1 MRVRLKTHT
10 VKHRNVKHLQ
20 LAIAW
25 PAFLAAGVLEALV
38 FAVVDPHE
46 LHWFG
51 GAALDWS
58 AQAIYSVSF
67 LIFWAA
73 ISTSAAVT
81 TLLMTESDKLN
92 APEIPSI
99 GL

>member
-1 MRVRLKTHT
+1 M
-10 VKHRNVKHLQ
+10 KHRIV
-20 LAIAW
+20 AIAW
-25 PAFLAAGVLEALV
+25 PAFLTAGVVEAWV

-51 GAALDWS
+51 GAALGWS
-58 AQAIYSVSF
+58 VQSVYSFSF

-73 ISTSAAVT
+73 IATSAAVT
-81 TLLMTESDKLN
+81 TLLMSESDELN
-92 APEIPSI
+92 APEIAAEIAPEIPST

>member
-1 MRVRLKTHT
+1 M
-10 VKHRNVKHLQ
+10 KHRL

-38 FAVVDPHE
+38 FAVVDPPE

-51 GAALDWS
+51 AAAVGWS
-58 AQAIYSVSF
+58 AQSIYSVSF

-73 ISTSAAVT
+73 ISTSASVT
-81 TLLMTESDKLN
+81 TLLLLESDELN
-92 APEIPSI
+92 AAEPAPNHW
-99 GL
+99 

>member
-1 MRVRLKTHT
+1 M
-10 VKHRNVKHLQ
+10 KHRIV
-20 LAIAW
+20 AIAW

-51 GAALDWS
+51 GAALGWS
-58 AQAIYSVSF
+58 VHTIYSVSF

-73 ISTSAAVT
+73 IATSAAVT
-81 TLLMTESDKLN
+81 TLLMLESDELN

>member
-1 MRVRLKTHT
+1 M
-10 VKHRNVKHLQ
+10 KHRSRKHTQ

-51 GAALDWS
+51 GAALGWS
-58 AQAIYSVSF
+58 VQTVYSVSF
-67 LIFWAA
+67 LIFWAVIA
-73 ISTSAAVT
+73 TSAAVT
-81 TLLMTESDKLN
+81 ALLMLESDELN
-92 APEIPSI
+92 APEIAST

>member
-1 MRVRLKTHT
+1 MLVRLKNDAM
-10 VKHRNVKHLQ
+10 KHRT

-25 PAFLAAGVLEALV
+25 PAFLAAAVLEALV

-51 GAALDWS
+51 GAALGWS
-58 AQAIYSVSF
+58 VQSIYSVSF

-81 TLLMTESDKLN
+81 TLLLTESDGLN
-92 APEIPSI
+92 APEIPAT

>member
-1 MRVRLKTHT
+1 M
-10 VKHRNVKHLQ
+10 KHRL

-46 LHWFG
+46 LQWFG
-51 GAALDWS
+51 GAAVDWS
-58 AQAIYSVSF
+58 MQSIYSVSF

-73 ISTSAAVT
+73 ISTSAAMT
-81 TLLMTESDKLN
+81 TLLLLESDELN
-92 APEIPSI
+92 AAEPAPNHW
-99 GL
+99 

>member
-1 MRVRLKTHT
+1 M
-10 VKHRNVKHLQ
+10 KHRIV
-20 LAIAW
+20 AIAW

-51 GAALDWS
+51 GAALGWS
-58 AQAIYSVSF
+58 AQTIYSLTF

-73 ISTSAAVT
+73 IATSAAAT
-81 TLLMTESDKLN
+81 TLLMLESDELN
-92 APEIPSI
+92 KPEAASL

>member
-1 MRVRLKTHT
+1 M
-10 VKHRNVKHLQ
+10 KHRL

-51 GAALDWS
+51 GAAVDWS
-58 AQAIYSVSF
+58 MQSIYSVSF

-73 ISTSAAVT
+73 ISTSAAMT
-81 TLLMTESDKLN
+81 TLLQLESDELN
-92 APEIPSI
+92 AAEPAPNHW
-99 GL
+99 

>member
-1 MRVRLKTHT
+1 MPVTLENLAM
-10 VKHRNVKHLQ
+10 KHRL

-25 PAFLAAGVLEALV
+25 PAFLAAGALEALV

-51 GAALDWS
+51 GAALGWS
-58 AQAIYSVSF
+58 AQSIYSVSF
-67 LIFWAA
+67 LMFWAA
-73 ISTSAAVT
+73 ISTSAAT
-81 TLLMTESDKLN
+81 TALLLLESDELN